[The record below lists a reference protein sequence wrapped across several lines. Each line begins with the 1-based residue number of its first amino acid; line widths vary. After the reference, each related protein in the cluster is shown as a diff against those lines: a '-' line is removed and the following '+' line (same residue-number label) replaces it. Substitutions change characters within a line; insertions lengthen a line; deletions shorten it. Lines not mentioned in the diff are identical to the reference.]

1 MDGPKILSKLGI
13 SITATVL
20 EIAELRHFSL
30 GDGIFLRSFVLCG
43 FGIVSKS
50 EVPEGQLETKFA
62 PGSNPGWMP
71 YVMFDGKNPGAS
83 ALTVMP

>member
-1 MDGPKILSKLGI
+1 MGRKSRVNWGI
-13 SITATVL
+13 SIAATVL

-43 FGIVSKS
+43 FSIVSKS

-62 PGSNPGWMP
+62 PGSNPGWMSER
-71 YVMFDGKNPGAS
+71 N
-83 ALTVMP
+83 